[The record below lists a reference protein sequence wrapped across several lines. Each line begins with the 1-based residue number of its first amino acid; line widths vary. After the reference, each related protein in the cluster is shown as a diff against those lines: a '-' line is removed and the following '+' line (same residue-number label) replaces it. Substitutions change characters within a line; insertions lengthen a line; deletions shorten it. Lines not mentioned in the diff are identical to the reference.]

1 MRWVISPIIGN
12 GTSQIIEGS
21 EATTGPYRAA
31 VGAYG
36 PYAALIPGNNDGTP
50 KKSWAL
56 VYFGGDAAQ
65 IAAAEA
71 DGAIRV
77 FPAGLTEES
86 VLTAPQ
92 ANVFNNYLDNYGINN
107 VLSAGMTGKQAI
119 EAIAHEVDPTFSYNG
134 MKVN

>member
-1 MRWVISPIIGN
+1 MRWVISPIIGD
-12 GTSQIIEGS
+12 GTATIVEGQ

-31 VGAYG
+31 VSAYG
-36 PYAALIPGNNDGTP
+36 PHAALLPGNNDGTP

-56 VYFGGDAAQ
+56 VYFGGNAAQ

-92 ANVFNNYLDNYGINN
+92 ANVFNNYLDDFGIAN
-107 VLSAGMTGKQAI
+107 VLSAGMTGLQAI
-119 EAIAHEVDPTFSYNG
+119 EAIAHEADPTFSYNS
-134 MKVN
+134 MRVN